1 MDRRV
6 ERGLHGRRGAQGT
19 SACTRH
25 GEGVHG
31 LGKARLGKERQGP
44 EAEVARRPAAAPR
57 GGGGGAPPPSARA
70 PRDVAFRLC
79 LLRFTLV
86 RQQLSPKF

>member
-44 EAEVARRPAAAPR
+44 EAEVARR
-57 GGGGGAPPPSARA
+57 SARA